1 MSGLKKF
8 QDNEAWRQKL
18 RAYLLTDCSPKKP
31 GKIEEKRYSREMD
44 GDLRKPLEARTGM
57 NPAGAGLS
65 QRTINLNEDTIYEGA
80 MGHSEDADDSFDA
93 FEKMCDKTGSDPDS
107 TLFQYL
113 HSENRS
119 QVMAMAK
126 DRSASTTSRTANDQ
140 MEIDAL
146 RRMLEAV
153 GTEDMLD
160 NESPVKGVECTQLED
175 VEAPSRFWDND
186 NTLAGTIDDSVL
198 EPKTKVSPVKMV
210 GLLRPSTIIE
220 DNELETSGM
229 SSLNSF
235 LSARTRKTNA
245 SSCYETATDSSLT
258 SGTLLNV
265 DDLFHAAIAKAKPP
279 GMSKGEEQEL
289 LSDLHG
295 SLRELALTPK
305 ELPEEANDQ
314 SDGVIDDTIIE
325 LSSDDDNDEEVQ
337 VVPEIKQELSTRLT
351 NVQGDETTE
360 EDKADDSK
368 EDKENVSL
376 HFNDTME
383 EIQYMME
390 KGMEFINNGVQTP
403 LAAKPKSPMLPKQS
417 TFVVSPSKTVQSPAA
432 RFLEPALPLRAS
444 NKPKGLE
451 ASPSK
456 GKPVPKHDL
465 NMEWSKKKFFGVH
478 SGIPQLRNIVS
489 PIRAYTQKSG
499 TAPLMSLFRPT
510 STDIFSTLAI
520 SELEQESRLCQL
532 KPMCS
537 TAASCSKAS
546 GASAPIN
553 GIDSSAH
560 VLPKKAYISS
570 EIKHVVDER
579 TPIPMPNVPQIQKYL
594 NTAVEPTVLRHDGKM
609 KMPNSPADK
618 KHSSS
623 SSHIPRRANHSLADL
638 SLASGDVSLY
648 TIRDAQK
655 F

>member
-8 QDNEAWRQKL
+8 QDSEAWRQKL

-31 GKIEEKRYSREMD
+31 GKIEDKRYSREMD
-44 GDLRKPLEARTGM
+44 GDLRKPVEM
-57 NPAGAGLS
+57 NPTGAGIS
-65 QRTINLNEDTIYEGA
+65 QRTINLNEDTMYETD
-80 MGHSEDADDSFDA
+80 MGHSEDTDDSFDA
-93 FEKMCDKTGSDPDS
+93 FEKMCNKTGSDPDS

-113 HSENRS
+113 HSKNRS
-119 QVMAMAK
+119 QVVAMAK
-126 DRSASTTSRTANDQ
+126 DRSASTSRSANDQ

-175 VEAPSRFWDND
+175 VEAPSRFWDNET
-186 NTLAGTIDDSVL
+186 TLAGGVDDSVV
-198 EPKTKVSPVKMV
+198 EPKAKVSPVKMV

-220 DNELETSGM
+220 DNELESSSV
-229 SSLNSF
+229 SSLNSY

-289 LSDLHG
+289 LLDLHG
-295 SLRELALTPK
+295 SLRELALSPK

-314 SDGVIDDTIIE
+314 TDDVLEDTIIE
-325 LSSDDDNDEEVQ
+325 LSSDDDVDEEEVQ
-337 VVPEIKQELSTRLT
+337 VVSEIKQEVSTRLT
-351 NVQGDETTE
+351 NVQGDATIE
-360 EDKADDSK
+360 ENQTDDSK
-368 EDKENVSL
+368 EDKENASL

-390 KGMEFINNGVQTP
+390 KGMEYISNGVPTP
-403 LAAKPKSPMLPKQS
+403 LAAKPKSPMLAKSPMLPKQN
-417 TFVVSPSKTVQSPAA
+417 TFVVSPKPTAKTPTP
-432 RFLEPALPLRAS
+432 RFLQPALPLRSS
-444 NKPKGLE
+444 NKPKGSE

-456 GKPVPKHDL
+456 GKHDL
-465 NMEWSKKKFFGVH
+465 NMEWTKKKFFA
-478 SGIPQLRNIVS
+478 PQLQHIVS
-489 PIRAYTQKSG
+489 PIRTYTKKAG

-510 STDIFSTLAI
+510 SADIFSTLAI
-520 SELEQESRLCQL
+520 SELEQESRLCQQ
-532 KPMCS
+532 KPICN
-537 TAASCSKAS
+537 TAASCSKAV
-546 GASAPIN
+546 GASALLN

-560 VLPKKAYISS
+560 LLPKKAYISS
-570 EIKHVVDER
+570 EIKQVVDER
-579 TPIPMPNVPQIQKYL
+579 TPIPMPSVPQIQKYL
-594 NTAVEPTVLRHDGKM
+594 NSAVEPTVLRHDGKM
-609 KMPNSPADK
+609 KLPNAPADK
-618 KHSSS
+618 TPSSS
-623 SSHIPRRANHSLADL
+623 SSHIPRRVNHSLADL

>member
-8 QDNEAWRQKL
+8 QDNEAWREKL
-18 RAYLLTDCSPKKP
+18 RAYLMTDCSPKKP
-31 GKIEEKRYSREMD
+31 GKIDDKRYSREMD
-44 GDLRKPLEARTGM
+44 GDLRKPLEIRTGM
-57 NPAGAGLS
+57 NPAAAGIC
-65 QRTINLNEDTIYEGA
+65 QRTINLNEDTMCEGA
-80 MGHSEDADDSFDA
+80 MGHSEDVDDSFDT

-113 HSENRS
+113 NSENRS
-119 QVMAMAK
+119 QVVAMAK
-126 DRSASTTSRTANDQ
+126 DRSASTSRSANDQ

-220 DNELETSGM
+220 DNELESSNV

-245 SSCYETATDSSLT
+245 SSSYETATDSSLA

-295 SLRELALTPK
+295 SLRELALSPK

-314 SDGVIDDTIIE
+314 SDNLLDDTIIE
-325 LSSDDDNDEEVQ
+325 LSSDDDEVQ
-337 VVPEIKQELSTRLT
+337 VVSEIKQEISTRLT
-351 NVQGDETTE
+351 NVQENETNE
-360 EDKADDSK
+360 ENQKDDCK

-390 KGMEFINNGVQTP
+390 KGMEYISNGVP
-403 LAAKPKSPMLPKQS
+403 KSLPAKPKSPMLPKQN
-417 TFVVSPSKTVQSPAA
+417 TFVVSPKKTAKSPVA
-432 RFLEPALPLRAS
+432 RFLEPSLPLRAS
-444 NKPKGLE
+444 NKPKGFE

-456 GKPVPKHDL
+456 CKPVPKYDL
-465 NMEWSKKKFFGVH
+465 NMEWTKKKFFGAQ
-478 SGIPQLRNIVS
+478 SGIPQLRHIVS

-532 KPMCS
+532 KPMCN
-537 TAASCSKAS
+537 TAAKGSNTSD
-546 GASAPIN
+546 ASALMN
-553 GIDSSAH
+553 GIDSSAR

-594 NTAVEPTVLRHDGKM
+594 NSAVEPTVLRHDGKM
-609 KMPNSPADK
+609 KIPNAPEDRK
-618 KHSSS
+618 PSSS

>member
-18 RAYLLTDCSPKKP
+18 RAYLMTDCSPKKP
-31 GKIEEKRYSREMD
+31 GKIEDKRYSREMD
-44 GDLRKPLEARTGM
+44 GDLRKPLEIRTGM
-57 NPAGAGLS
+57 NPPGTGIS
-65 QRTINLNEDTIYEGA
+65 QRTINLNEDTVCEGA
-80 MGHSEDADDSFDA
+80 MGHSEDVDDSFDA

-119 QVMAMAK
+119 QVVAMAK
-126 DRSASTTSRTANDQ
+126 DRSASTSRSTNDQ

-153 GTEDMLD
+153 GTDDMLD

-198 EPKTKVSPVKMV
+198 DPKIKVSPVKMV

-220 DNELETSGM
+220 DNELESSSV

-245 SSCYETATDSSLT
+245 SSCYETATDSSLA
-258 SGTLLNV
+258 SGTLVNV

-295 SLRELALTPK
+295 SLRELALSPK
-305 ELPEEANDQ
+305 ELPEEAKDQ
-314 SDGVIDDTIIE
+314 SDDVLDDTIIE
-325 LSSDDDNDEEVQ
+325 LSSDDDEEVQ
-337 VVPEIKQELSTRLT
+337 VVSEIKQEVLTRLT
-351 NVQGDETTE
+351 NVQVDETIE
-360 EDKADDSK
+360 ENQKDDSK

-390 KGMEFINNGVQTP
+390 KGMEYISSGVP
-403 LAAKPKSPMLPKQS
+403 SLAAKPKSPMFPKQN
-417 TFVVSPSKTVQSPAA
+417 TFVVSPKKIAKSPVA
-432 RFLEPALPLRAS
+432 RFLEPSLPLRAN
-444 NKPKGLE
+444 NKPKSFE

-456 GKPVPKHDL
+456 GKPIPKHDL
-465 NMEWSKKKFFGVH
+465 NMEWTKKKFFGAQ

-532 KPMCS
+532 KPMS
-537 TAASCSKAS
+537 NTAASCSKAS
-546 GASAPIN
+546 GTSDLIN

-579 TPIPMPNVPQIQKYL
+579 TPIPMPSVPQIQKYL
-594 NTAVEPTVLRHDGKM
+594 NSAVEPTVLRHDGKM
-609 KMPNSPADK
+609 KMPNAPADRK
-618 KHSSS
+618 PSIS